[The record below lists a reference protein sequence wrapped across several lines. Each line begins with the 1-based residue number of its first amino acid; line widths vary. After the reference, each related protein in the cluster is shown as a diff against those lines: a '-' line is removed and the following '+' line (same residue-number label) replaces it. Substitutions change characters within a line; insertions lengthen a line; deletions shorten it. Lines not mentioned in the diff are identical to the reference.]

1 MPKKPAILI
10 KFEKVEKSYFLSNG
24 TAVPVLKGVDLEI
37 QKGEF
42 VAIMGESGGGKSTLM
57 NIIGCLHSVSNGK
70 YFLEGEEISTATDD
84 FTLAFIRNKKMGFI
98 FQQFN
103 LIGKLS
109 SLRNVA
115 LPAFYAGIKR
125 KEREEKAQKI
135 LESVGLGD
143 RSHHKPSE
151 LSGGQQQ
158 RVSIARSLINDP
170 EIILADEPTG
180 ALDSQ
185 TGKEVMTL
193 FQEYKSLGK
202 TVVMVTH
209 DLKTAQEADRIIFM
223 RDGKISDQKISK
235 SKKPHKK

>member
-1 MPKKPAILI
+1 MSKKKSKNTETLIIL
-10 KFEKVEKSYFLSNG
+10 KDVKKSYFLSNG
-24 TAVPVLKGVDLEI
+24 KAVPVLKGVDLEI
-37 QKGEF
+37 KKGEF

-57 NIIGCLHSVSNGK
+57 NIIGCLHSLTEGQ
-70 YFLEGEEISTATDD
+70 YFLEGEEISMDTDD
-84 FTLAFIRNKKMGFI
+84 YTLAFIRNKKMGFI

-109 SLRNVA
+109 ALRNVA
-115 LPAFYAGIKR
+115 LPAFYAGVNK
-125 KEREEKAQKI
+125 KEREDKAQKI

-143 RSHHKPSE
+143 RSNHKPSE

-158 RVSIARSLINDP
+158 RVSIARSLVNDP

-193 FQEYKSLGK
+193 FKKYKDLGK
-202 TVVMVTH
+202 TVIMVTH
-209 DLKTAQEADRIIFM
+209 DLKTAQKADRIIFM
-223 RDGKISDQKISK
+223 KDGIITDQNYLK
-235 SKKPHKK
+235 

>member
-1 MPKKPAILI
+1 MKEKKEILI
-10 KFEKVEKSYFLSNG
+10 KLINLKKSYFLSNG
-24 TAVPVLKGVDLEI
+24 EAVPVLKGVNLEI

-57 NIIGCLHSVSNGK
+57 NIIGCLHGLTDGK
-70 YFLEGEEISTATDD
+70 YFFEGEEISTATDD

-103 LIGKLS
+103 LISKLS
-109 SLRNVA
+109 ALRNVA
-115 LPAFYAGIKR
+115 LPAFYAGLGK
-125 KEREEKAQKI
+125 KEREAKARKI

-143 RSHHKPSE
+143 RVDHKPSE

-180 ALDSQ
+180 ALDST
-185 TGKEVMTL
+185 TGQEVMEL
-193 FQEYKSLGK
+193 FTQYKKLGK

-209 DLKTAQEADRIIFM
+209 DLSTAKKADRIIFM
-223 RDGKISDQKISK
+223 KDGVIVDQNHKI
-235 SKKPHKK
+235 KK